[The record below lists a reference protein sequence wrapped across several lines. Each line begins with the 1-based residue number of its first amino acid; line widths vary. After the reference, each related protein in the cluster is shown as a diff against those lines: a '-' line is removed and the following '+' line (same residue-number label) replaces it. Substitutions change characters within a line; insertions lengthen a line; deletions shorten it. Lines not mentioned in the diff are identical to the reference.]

1 MKSNANVIRVFG
13 LISMSSLIAFSAP
26 VHSADRVTAGQY
38 DITTVVDGKAQT
50 SSLCITADEAKT
62 FNADATGGRAL
73 FEKEISKTGCAV
85 KTYDVTGNKVSTSIV
100 CGGSVVVSTSKT
112 YSGDSYE
119 GDLTRIVRGT
129 TYVTHTKGKRTGVC
143 KPG

>member
-13 LISMSSLIAFSAP
+13 LMSMSSLIAFSAP

-62 FNADATGGRAL
+62 FNADATAGRAL
-73 FEKEISKTGCAV
+73 FEK
-85 KTYDVTGNKVSTSIV
+85 
-100 CGGSVVVSTSKT
+100 
-112 YSGDSYE
+112 
-119 GDLTRIVRGT
+119 
-129 TYVTHTKGKRTGVC
+129 
-143 KPG
+143 